1 MARKIQERNQN
12 NIGHKE
18 EHFSNQQKGK
28 NIQKHYIIAQMG
40 NTFGN
45 VDNYHLNEKYIGQGD
60 FFQLKEKKNQSKKKN
75 YKYSNNSILIKEQ
88 EKKVKKNKLL
98 TTYINNVESIY
109 NYFLNDFSMQSKDN
123 NTIEFQLKDLW
134 KYFGVTDSYISK
146 FNKFKNDLNNAE
158 KKREFLII
166 EYENLK
172 KLEEISKKLK
182 KEIESRDKE
191 FQDIKYLYQKEESNE
206 NDKKKLSDLIASF
219 REHSFKVVEY
229 YLLFKHKIMMGNS
242 YKKFN
247 EEYIIKTFLS
257 KNGTNYLI
265 QMNNDTNSLINSQT
279 NSNKDI
285 FNNIYGDPF
294 LLSFEKVASISND
307 QRQKIKYCHYYI
319 IQEMIND
326 QLVKENEDKNK
337 NTFKNNLSN
346 KKLKIIQ
353 KKNIY
358 EENKNNDSISDSNAN
373 IQKNI
378 NHIKINC
385 IKEENS
391 EDNDENNVRK
401 DESISKNS
409 LSISKEQKKNKE
421 NSMTSFAESP
431 DKKSNIATQIN
442 KEENV
447 QSFNNS
453 INVDNYN
460 ISYYCDSLSKFINDI
475 YAEYYKKVTI
485 EQKRI
490 FNVLENPISYFSHNY
505 YPKIIICKDTN
516 SNLVKGICIYSVS
529 FNCHNNEPN
538 QIIIEHLSSYNN
550 EEMEIILK
558 NMLEFLKNN
567 NILINSCN
575 SNIAKNEIYL
585 DLYYYTENEKFLI
598 DKDICNFIK
607 NDLKFKWVK
616 LENISKGVRFQKMK
630 HQFNNKNLEE
640 NFDNNEL
647 EQSIDENSKNNLCCN
662 FYIKDN
668 SKAKFVNKSEESQI
682 SKENLNEKEKK
693 YINPFNMVYLIKKIS
708 LDDKYSKYI
717 ENNTSNFFINNDQLC
732 IKELFNNDNNIELQ
746 KQLIDNNSFISSDM
760 NQLINCLEN
769 NEIEKIPSHKF
780 DIKTKMNIRPIFDN
794 CISIK
799 YKGYYFNRI
808 ENRDAKIF
816 SEKETNQKFYYMTS
830 KNNENI
836 KLLISYKLNSKFKD
850 KYICIQDNS
859 NISLKFKEIYN
870 NFDLIEENIKDK
882 DKTKHLY
889 IPSFDIN
896 SVIKT
901 CYKKSNQENK
911 SHHGDNDEK
920 YIISK
925 YDEYIKIKFFSE
937 DCYYENNKINTK
949 SNFYFDNIEDDFNN
963 NKDCFIDDNFIIFVV
978 NFDFIEN
985 IAVIPLI
992 SLYITKNNFISEI

>member
-1 MARKIQERNQN
+1 M
-12 NIGHKE
+12 
-18 EHFSNQQKGK
+18 
-28 NIQKHYIIAQMG
+28 
-40 NTFGN
+40 
-45 VDNYHLNEKYIGQGD
+45 
-60 FFQLKEKKNQSKKKN
+60 
-75 YKYSNNSILIKEQ
+75 
-88 EKKVKKNKLL
+88 KKNKLL

-109 NYFLNDFSMQSKDN
+109 NYFLNDFSIQSKDN
-123 NTIEFQLKDLW
+123 NSIEFQLKDLW
-134 KYFGVTDSYISK
+134 KYFGVTDSYINK
-146 FNKFKNDLNNAE
+146 FNKFKNDLNNTE

-182 KEIESRDKE
+182 NEIELRDKE
-191 FQDIKYLYQKEESNE
+191 IQDIKYLYQKEESSE
-206 NDKKKLSDLIASF
+206 NDKKKLSDLIVSY
-219 REHSFKVVEY
+219 REHSFKLVEY
-229 YLLFKHKIMMGNS
+229 YLLFKHKIMMGNI

-247 EEYIIKTFLS
+247 EEYILKTFLN

-265 QMNNDTNSLINSQT
+265 QMNNDTNSFINSKN

-294 LLSFEKVASISND
+294 LTSLEKVSNISND
-307 QRQKIKYCHYYI
+307 HRQKIKYCHYYI

-326 QLVKENEDKNK
+326 QLVKENEDKK
-337 NTFKNNLSN
+337 RNTFKNNLSN
-346 KKLKIIQ
+346 KKIKIMQ
-353 KKNIY
+353 KRNIY
-358 EENKNNDSISDSNAN
+358 EENKNNENTNESNVN
-373 IQKNI
+373 NQKY

-391 EDNDENNVRK
+391 EIKDENNVKK

-409 LSISKEQKKNKE
+409 LSISKEIKKSKE
-421 NSMTSFAESP
+421 NSVTSIAISP
-431 DKKSNIATQIN
+431 DKKSNIITQIN
-442 KEENV
+442 KEENA

-453 INVDNYN
+453 VNVDNYN

-475 YAEYYKKVTI
+475 YAEYYKKITI

-516 SNLVKGICIYSVS
+516 SSLVKGICIYSLS
-529 FNCHNNEPN
+529 FNCHDNEPN
-538 QIIIEHLSSYNN
+538 QIIIEHLSAYNN

-558 NMLEFLKNN
+558 NILEFLKKNN
-567 NILINSCN
+567 LLINSCI
-575 SNIAKNEIYL
+575 SKITKNEIYL
-585 DLYYYTENEKFLI
+585 DLYYYLENEKFII

-607 NDLKFKWVK
+607 NELKFKWVK

-630 HQFNNKNLEE
+630 HQFDNKNVDENLE
-640 NFDNNEL
+640 NNEL
-647 EQSIDENSKNNLCCN
+647 EQSIDKNNQNNLCCN
-662 FYIKDN
+662 FYIKDY
-668 SKAKFVNKSEESQI
+668 SKAKFINKNEESQI
-682 SKENLNEKEKK
+682 KEENLNVKEKK

-717 ENNTSNFFINNDQLC
+717 ENNTSNFFINYDQLC
-732 IKELFNNDNNIELQ
+732 IKELFDNNKNIELQ

-760 NQLINCLEN
+760 NQLINCLEK
-769 NEIEKIPSHKF
+769 NEIEKNPCHKF
-780 DIKTKMNIRPIFDN
+780 DIKTKMNIRPIFGN

-808 ENRDAKIF
+808 ENNDVKIF
-816 SEKETNQKFYYMTS
+816 YEKDTNQKFYYMTS

-836 KLLISYKLNSKFKD
+836 KLLISYKLNDKFKD
-850 KYICIQDNS
+850 KYICMQDNT

-870 NFDLIEENIKDK
+870 NFDLIEENEIDK
-882 DKTKHLY
+882 DKIKYLY

-896 SVIKT
+896 SNIKI
-901 CYKKSNQENK
+901 CCKKSNQEDK
-911 SHHGDNDEK
+911 PHHESNDEK
-920 YIISK
+920 YIISN
-925 YDEYIKIKFFSE
+925 YDEFFKIKFFSE
-937 DCYYENNKINTK
+937 DYYYENNNINTK

-992 SLYITKNNFISEI
+992 SLYITKDNFISEI